1 MKQISLKQIGVIIA
15 LTLGFILA
23 FSPVE
28 NKPVSGTDFTILAES
43 INNRKDHITAE
54 QLGQLIID
62 KDPGFQIIDIRD
74 QSDYLN
80 FHIES
85 AINIPLQTLFSKENL
100 EFIDPEKLVV
110 LYSNGGTHAA
120 QAWVLLQQMGYGNT
134 TVLLGGLNYWVD
146 VYSNPTPPE
155 GVYADSE
162 IFNYQFQV
170 SAGKYLMGNTK
181 AAGKTQEKPEPVK
194 IHIPKRKKKAKAAD
208 EGC

>member
-1 MKQISLKQIGVIIA
+1 MKQLSIKQIGVVIAII
-15 LTLGFILA
+15 LGLILA
-23 FSPVE
+23 FSPVDKKTINESEFGNIAE
-28 NKPVSGTDFTILAES
+28 N
-43 INNRKDHITAE
+43 INNRSDHITAE

-62 KDPGFQIIDIRD
+62 KDPNFQIVDIRD
-74 QSDYLN
+74 QSEFQK
-80 FHIES
+80 FHIQT
-85 AINIPLQTLFSKENL
+85 AINIPLNTLFNENNV

-120 QAWVLLQQMGYGNT
+120 QAWVILQQMGYTNT

-162 IFNYQFQV
+162 IFNYQFRV
-170 SAGKYLMGNTK
+170 SAGNYLMGNIEAK
-181 AAGKTQEKPEPVK
+181 GQSQDKPEPVK
-194 IHIPKRKKKAKAAD
+194 ISIPKRKKKVKAGD

>member
-1 MKQISLKQIGVIIA
+1 MKQFSIKQIGIIIA

-23 FSPVE
+23 FSPVD
-28 NKPVSGTDFTILAES
+28 NKPVTETDFEILAKS
-43 INNRKDHITAE
+43 INNRSDHITAE

-62 KDPGFQIIDIRD
+62 KDPGFQIIDIRE
-74 QSDYLN
+74 QSEYEK
-80 FHIES
+80 FHIQS
-85 AINIPLQTLFSKENL
+85 AINIPLETLFVTESL
-100 EFIDPEKLVV
+100 EYIDPEKLVV

-120 QAWVLLQQMGYGNT
+120 QAWVLLQQMGYSNT

-170 SAGKYLMGNTK
+170 SAGNYLMGK
-181 AAGKTQEKPEPVK
+181 LQPSSQIQEKPEPVK
-194 IHIPKRKKKAKAAD
+194 IKIPKRKKKSKGAD

>member
-1 MKQISLKQIGVIIA
+1 MKQLSIKQIGVVIA
-15 LTLGFILA
+15 VTLGFILA
-23 FSPVE
+23 FSPVGNISDYETNFEKIAE
-28 NKPVSGTDFTILAES
+28 N
-43 INNRKDHITAE
+43 INNRSDHITAE

-74 QSDYLN
+74 QSEYQK
-80 FHIES
+80 FHIQT
-85 AINIPLQTLFSKENL
+85 AINIPLNTLFTEDNL
-100 EFIDPEKLVV
+100 EYIDPYKLIV

-120 QAWVLLQQMGYGNT
+120 QAWVLLQQMGYPNT

-155 GVYADSE
+155 GVHADSE

-170 SAGKYLMGNTK
+170 SAGNYLMGNIEATGQSQDEPK
-181 AAGKTQEKPEPVK
+181 PVK
-194 IHIPKRKKKAKAAD
+194 IKLPKSRKKAKAAD